1 MIKPIR
7 FADYQQEITKMM
19 MDMLHLEPQTVDI
32 PIERYIELD
41 EMGVLK
47 PFAWF
52 DGDTIKGIALLF
64 VSPSLRN
71 QSIVDA
77 STDVI
82 WVKPEYRGNSGDFI
96 GGIKVQLKAMGIN
109 YWYISSR
116 DSHPI
121 DGFLN
126 KNNFTCLEQVYF
138 CEVQDGIC

>member
-1 MIKPIR
+1 MTVKQVK
-7 FADYQQEITKMM
+7 FADYQHEIVSMM

-32 PIERYIELD
+32 PVLRYIELD

-52 DGDTIKGIALLF
+52 DGETIKGIALLF

-71 QSIVDA
+71 QAIVDA

-82 WVKPEYRGNSGDFI
+82 WVTPEYRGNSSEFI
-96 GGIKVQLKAMGIN
+96 DGIRAHLKEMGVN

-116 DSHPI
+116 DSAPI
-121 DGFLN
+121 EGFLE
-126 KNNFTCLEQVYF
+126 KNNFKPLERLYF
-138 CEVQDGIC
+138 CEV

>member
-1 MIKPIR
+1 MIKQVK
-7 FADYQQEITKMM
+7 FADYQDEITAMM

-32 PIERYIELD
+32 PVARYIEID

-71 QSIVDA
+71 QSIIDA

-82 WVKPEYRGNSGDFI
+82 WVKPEYRGNSKYFVT
-96 GGIKVQLKAMGIN
+96 GIKRRLKLMGVN

-116 DSHPI
+116 DTAPI
-121 DGFLN
+121 DGFLI
-126 KNNFTCLEQVYF
+126 KNNFKPLETVYF
-138 CEVQDGIC
+138 SEV

>member
-1 MIKPIR
+1 MIKQVK
-7 FADYQQEITKMM
+7 FADYQDEITSMM

-32 PIERYIELD
+32 PVERYIELD

-71 QSIVDA
+71 QAIVDA
-77 STDVI
+77 STDAI
-82 WVKPEYRGNSGDFI
+82 WVKPEYRGNSSEFI
-96 GGIKVQLKAMGIN
+96 DGIRAQLKAMGVN

-116 DSHPI
+116 DTAPI
-121 DGFLN
+121 DGFLK

-138 CEVQDGIC
+138 CEV

>member
-1 MIKPIR
+1 MIKQVK
-7 FADYQQEITKMM
+7 FVDYQDEIIVMM
-19 MDMLHLEPQTVDI
+19 LDMLHLEPQTVDI
-32 PIERYIELD
+32 PVTRYIELD

-71 QSIVDA
+71 QAIIDA

-82 WVKPEYRGNSGDFI
+82 WVKPEYRGNSSEFI
-96 GGIKVQLKAMGIN
+96 DGIRAQLKAIGVN

-116 DSHPI
+116 DTAPI
-121 DGFLN
+121 DGFLT
-126 KNNFTCLEQVYF
+126 KNNFKSLERLYF
-138 CEVQDGIC
+138 CEV

>member
-1 MIKPIR
+1 MIKQVK
-7 FADYQQEITKMM
+7 FADCQHEITAMM

-32 PIERYIELD
+32 PVARYIELD

-71 QSIVDA
+71 QSIIDA

-82 WVKPEYRGNSGDFI
+82 WVKPEYRGNSKFFVN
-96 GGIKVQLKAMGIN
+96 GIKYRLKRMGVK
-109 YWYISSR
+109 YWYAASR
-116 DSHPI
+116 DSAPI
-121 DGFLN
+121 EGFLE
-126 KNNFTCLEQVYF
+126 KNNFEPLERLYF
-138 CEVQDGIC
+138 CEV

>member
-1 MIKPIR
+1 MIKQVK
-7 FADYQQEITKMM
+7 FADYQDEITAMM
-19 MDMLHLEPQTVDI
+19 IDMLHLEPQTVDI
-32 PIERYIELD
+32 PVARYIELD

-47 PFAWF
+47 PFVWV
-52 DGDTIKGIALLF
+52 DGATIKAVALLF
-64 VSPSLRN
+64 ISPSLRN

-82 WVKPEYRGNSGDFI
+82 WVKPEYRGNSQYFTK
-96 GGIKVQLKAMGIN
+96 GIKYQLKRMGVK

-121 DGFLN
+121 DGFLK

-138 CEVQDGIC
+138 CEV

>member
-1 MIKPIR
+1 MIKQVS
-7 FADYQQEITKMM
+7 FADHKDAIVSMM
-19 MDMLHLEPQTVDI
+19 MAMLHLEPQTVDI
-32 PIERYIELD
+32 PVERYIELD

-82 WVKPEYRGNSGDFI
+82 WVKPEYRGNSKDFI
-96 GGIKVQLKAMGIN
+96 DGIKVQLKAMGVN

-116 DSHPI
+116 DTAPI
-121 DGFLN
+121 DGFLT
-126 KNNFTCLEQVYF
+126 KNNFKPLERLYF
-138 CEVQDGIC
+138 CEV